1 VLFLCKKGREKV
13 KKDIQMIRGTTQ
25 ILNIS
30 VTDANKSPYVLG
42 SGEFLLFGVK
52 AKPED
57 NVYVVLKPVSSGA
70 DGVYT
75 VTLAPDDTN
84 HLPYGRYVYDV
95 GLQSGNN
102 YYNIIPT
109 SGFAVLPNVT
119 KWGDGA

>member
-1 VLFLCKKGREKV
+1 V

-25 ILNIS
+25 VFKIS
-30 VTDANKSPYVLG
+30 VTDANESPYVLG

-57 NVYVVLKPVSSGA
+57 NSYVVLKSVSSGA
-70 DGVYT
+70 YGVYT
-75 VTLAPDDTN
+75 VTLAPKDTFYM
-84 HLPYGRYVYDV
+84 PYGRYVYDV
-95 GLQSGNN
+95 GLQSGND

-119 KWGDGA
+119 KWGDGS

>member
-1 VLFLCKKGREKV
+1 
-13 KKDIQMIRGTTQ
+13 MIRGTTQ
-25 ILNIS
+25 VFNIS
-30 VTDANKSPYVLG
+30 VTDANGSPYMLG

-57 NVYVVLKPVSSGA
+57 NEYVVLKPVYSGA

-75 VTLAPDDTN
+75 VNIAPEDTIN
-84 HLPYGRYVYDV
+84 VPYNRYVYDV
-95 GLQSGNN
+95 GVQSGNN

-109 SGFAVLPNVT
+109 SGFAILPNVT